1 MDRPQHLDAL
11 RRPGADR
18 VQGYHIDRPM
28 PAEEFTALLPASDP
42 FWLHVEVR
50 R

>member
-1 MDRPQHLDAL
+1 MDRPEHLDAL

-28 PAEEFTALLPASDP
+28 LAEEFTALLASDP
-42 FWLHVEVR
+42 VWRHGEVR